1 MSTWH
6 LEEMKDGGWT
16 ENILVDSSFHRN
28 DESNIP
34 GTRIEPRSD
43 KESPEVEIAKEME
56 VSCSMFSKEMREGRK
71 GKIVEVIDDYSS
83 CTSSS
88 FRFILTKSSI
98 KTNIDMK
105 FSNVIPFLSR
115 CIRLPEVIMS
125 GNILHVHLAQ
135 SQTSSVSEQQYQLYL
150 SMKADPQLQQQD
162 IAIWLALQI
171 KFERN
176 TVLQNA
182 CKAAE
187 TSEYEALMCLGE
199 SSSGHGK
206 KISRGIQ
213 APSTLGEI
221 AEQKRIL
228 IFGLTLCLDDDVIQ
242 SKHKSSCE
250 DLLHKETKRDWKT
263 KGRDLFKLKNR
274 FQVINIYWEL
284 GHEHKF
290 ITNIV
295 ARRANDCLVSITEPD
310 YKNLNKNDIE
320 DIYLLIMNG
329 KVPDYADTGLLWFF
343 ISLFKTSSSLIWERV
358 YDFQLGIESY
368 QQKVNLTVPT
378 MTFPG
383 IKDHETFFI
392 IYEHV
397 RGIIFKNSKKEKRV
411 MRHSKIYKFCDAT
424 LNRVLEGLKSYNN
437 YVKYGYVQKDLTKDE
452 TEYLKLF
459 EEEIEERLKHRRQ
472 MRRWEMYLK
481 GQPKLGLW
489 YPKDSSFNL
498 VAYTDSDYAE
508 ASLDRKSTTRGENY
522 QWEVQLQALVDGKKI
537 IITESIVRRDLQL
550 EDAEGVDCLLN
561 ATIFEQLTLMGYEKL
576 SQKLTFYKAFFYPQW
591 KFLINTILQ
600 CRSSKTTAWNEFSST
615 MASVIICLA
624 TNQKFN
630 FSKYIFESMVKN
642 LDNAGKFLMY
652 LRKPKRKDTKIPQ
665 SSGPI
670 DNVADEV
677 VNEEMDDSLVRAA
690 TTATSL
696 DAEQDRG
703 NINKTR
709 SKETLNEPSSP
720 GTSSGSGPK
729 CQETMRDTIAQT
741 RFENVSK
748 YSNDPLLARGN
759 TLQSGEDSLKL
770 QELMALCTTLQSRV
784 LNLET
789 TNTTQTNEIASL
801 KKRVKKLEQKKR
813 SRTHGLKRLYKV
825 DSSRRVESSDE
836 EGLGE
841 DDASKSGAATITTI
855 TTAII
860 DVDMT
865 LTQALA
871 ELKSAKPKA
880 DKVVIQEPE
889 QGTTTPTLTTTTDA
903 ITITAVSTRPRAKGH
918 VIHKQEQAPTPTVSS
933 QQPSQVKVQDMGL
946 KQRVLNMNCKEYV

>member
-1 MSTWH
+1 MCNCPQESKILYGISSGIHPLRFSFELLHRPRDLYGIVLAYFEGRRLKVWLRCVRDMYYNLQDDDIMKNIFNSGRHKNKVGMQIPAWMITDEMKLTEHYRMYVEVFGIDVSLTQSQPTKSTQGTHRTPSDPRSPNPDKEVAESSAPRRSTMIRLCLPERRSTRLTPPAPVPTVDKADDMVLQDTLQVRSLLWH
-6 LEEMKDGGWT
+6 KQMKDGGWT

-56 VSCSMFSKEMREGRK
+56 VSC
-71 GKIVEVIDDYSS
+71 
-83 CTSSS
+83 
-88 FRFILTKSSI
+88 SSI

-228 IFGLTLCLDDDVIQ
+228 IFGLTLCLDDD
-242 SKHKSSCE
+242 
-250 DLLHKETKRDWKT
+250 
-263 KGRDLFKLKNR
+263 
-274 FQVINIYWEL
+274 
-284 GHEHKF
+284 
-290 ITNIV
+290 IV
-295 ARRANDCLVSITEPD
+295 ARRANDCIVSITEPD

-437 YVKYGYVQKDLTKDE
+437 DVKYGYVQKDLTKDE

-472 MRRWEMYLK
+472 MRRWEMYVN
-481 GQPKLGLW
+481 GRPLG
-489 YPKDSSFNL
+489 
-498 VAYTDSDYAE
+498 
-508 ASLDRKSTTRGENY
+508 
-522 QWEVQLQALVDGKKI
+522 
-537 IITESIVRRDLQL
+537 
-550 EDAEGVDCLLN
+550 
-561 ATIFEQLTLMGYEKL
+561 
-576 SQKLTFYKAFFYPQW
+576 
-591 KFLINTILQ
+591 
-600 CRSSKTTAWNEFSST
+600 
-615 MASVIICLA
+615 
-624 TNQKFN
+624 
-630 FSKYIFESMVKN
+630 
-642 LDNAGKFLMY
+642 
-652 LRKPKRKDTKIPQ
+652 
-665 SSGPI
+665 
-670 DNVADEV
+670 
-677 VNEEMDDSLVRAA
+677 
-690 TTATSL
+690 
-696 DAEQDRG
+696 
-703 NINKTR
+703 
-709 SKETLNEPSSP
+709 
-720 GTSSGSGPK
+720 
-729 CQETMRDTIAQT
+729 
-741 RFENVSK
+741 
-748 YSNDPLLARGN
+748 
-759 TLQSGEDSLKL
+759 
-770 QELMALCTTLQSRV
+770 
-784 LNLET
+784 
-789 TNTTQTNEIASL
+789 
-801 KKRVKKLEQKKR
+801 
-813 SRTHGLKRLYKV
+813 
-825 DSSRRVESSDE
+825 SRR
-836 EGLGE
+836 GY
-841 DDASKSGAATITTI
+841 AT
-855 TTAII
+855 
-860 DVDMT
+860 
-865 LTQALA
+865 
-871 ELKSAKPKA
+871 
-880 DKVVIQEPE
+880 
-889 QGTTTPTLTTTTDA
+889 
-903 ITITAVSTRPRAKGH
+903 
-918 VIHKQEQAPTPTVSS
+918 
-933 QQPSQVKVQDMGL
+933 
-946 KQRVLNMNCKEYV
+946 